1 MMENRV
7 ALVTGGSRGIG
18 KSICLELAKAGYDIV
33 TCYTS
38 KSAEAEETVA
48 ACKAFGV
55 NAAAYQANVA
65 NEADVT
71 ELFAQLKTQF
81 GRIDVLVN
89 NAGITKDDLL
99 LRMSEEAFMQVIDV
113 NLKGAFLCCKAAS
126 KMMLKNK
133 YGRIINIS
141 SVVGLG
147 GNAGQANYAAS
158 KAGLIG
164 LTKTIAKE
172 LGGKGITANAVAPG
186 FIQTDMTDRLSEE
199 AQNFWEE
206 RIPRKRLGK
215 PEDVA
220 AAVRFLASEEADY
233 ISGQVLAVDGG
244 MSC

>member
-18 KSICLELAKAGYDIV
+18 KSICLELAEAGYDIV

-186 FIQTDMTDRLSEE
+186 FIQTDMTDQLSEE

>member
-18 KSICLELAKAGYDIV
+18 KSICLELAGAGYDIV

-48 ACKAFGV
+48 ACKALGV
-55 NAAAYQANVA
+55 NAAAYRANVA
-65 NEADVT
+65 DEADVK
-71 ELFAQLKTQF
+71 ELFTQLKEQF

-89 NAGITKDDLL
+89 NAGITRDDLL

-113 NLKGAFLCCKAAS
+113 NLKGAFLCCRAAS

-186 FIQTDMTDRLSEE
+186 FIQTDMTDQLSEE
-199 AQNFWEE
+199 AQSFWEE

>member
-48 ACKAFGV
+48 ACKTFGV
-55 NAAAYQANVA
+55 NAVAYQANVA

-71 ELFAQLKTQF
+71 ELFAQLKAQF

-99 LRMSEEAFMQVIDV
+99 LRMSEEVFMQVIDV

-186 FIQTDMTDRLSEE
+186 FIQTDMTDQLSEE

>member
-1 MMENRV
+1 MERRV

-33 TCYTS
+33 TCCTRMRP
-38 KSAEAEETVA
+38 EVEETLA
-48 ACKAFGV
+48 GCRKCGV
-55 NAAAYQANVA
+55 DAIALQANVA
-65 NEADVT
+65 DETEVN
-71 ELFAQLKTQF
+71 ELFAHIKEHF

-99 LRMSEEAFMQVIDV
+99 LRMSEETFMQVIDV

-141 SVVGLG
+141 SVVGIS

-158 KAGLIG
+158 KAGLMG

-172 LGGKGITANAVAPG
+172 LGGKGITANVVAPG
-186 FIQTDMTDRLSEE
+186 FIQTDMTEQLSED
-199 AQNFWEE
+199 QQKYWEE
-206 RIPRKRLGK
+206 RIPRKRLGDPK
-215 PEDVA
+215 DIA

-244 MSC
+244 MTC